1 MTSLFE
7 VRKHFA
13 DAITNPDGTFQ
24 DIRLNLEIFSTL
36 LQQPNADPNLILNGS
51 DDEKKVLMRRIASVM
66 SIHDQIRWSYNTS
79 RANIGYIR
87 CSRHGDPAPEKSKP
101 SKHCTKSFSCNCKA
115 SLTHFI
121 MLMVV

>member
-13 DAITNPDGTFQ
+13 AAITNPDGTFQ

-79 RANIGYIR
+79 R
-87 CSRHGDPAPEKSKP
+87 
-101 SKHCTKSFSCNCKA
+101 
-115 SLTHFI
+115 LTFE
-121 MLMVV
+121 